1 MATSLFIDTDPGVD
15 DAFAIALA
23 ARSPEVKLEGLTT
36 VFGNVGLEHTTANAL
51 RLLTYLGRTDVPVVK
66 GNEGPGGAADVHG
79 TDGLGGQAH
88 TLPEHPEGLYGDD
101 IIRFLSD
108 ELMPDSVVVAIG
120 PLTNI
125 AEALDAGIQ
134 IPRLIVMGGGLG
146 LGNMTA
152 RAEFNFWADAEAAQT
167 VIRRGNPLIVP
178 LNLTQRCIADVE
190 FLATIDPV
198 LSNLTGTYREYLT
211 ANPDQN
217 HSDRPEGILVH
228 DAVAVAEAIVPGTLK
243 TRLHSLDVD
252 DEGALVEGKHQVE
265 VAEDCD
271 WPALRAFMEQRLS
284 V

>member
-1 MATSLFIDTDPGVD
+1 MATPLIIDTDPGVD

-23 ARSPEVKLEGLTT
+23 ARSPEVDLRALTT
-36 VFGNVGLEHTTANAL
+36 VFGNVGLELTTANAL
-51 RLLTYLGRTDVPVVK
+51 RLLAHLKRTDVPVVK
-66 GNEGPGGAADVHG
+66 GFGGPGGAADVHG
-79 TDGLGGQAH
+79 EDGLGGQAH
-88 TLPEHPEGLYGDD
+88 TLPENPEPIRSDD
-101 IIRFLSD
+101 
-108 ELMPDSVVVAIG
+108 VVQFFADNVGKDTVVAAIG

-125 AEALDAGIQ
+125 AKALDAGVEF
-134 IPRLIVMGGGLG
+134 PRLVVMGGGLG
-146 LGNMTA
+146 IGNMTL
-152 RAEFNFWADAEAAQT
+152 RAEFNFWADAKAART
-167 VIRRGNPLIVP
+167 VIRKGNPLIVP

-190 FLATIDPV
+190 FLANVDPV
-198 LSNLTGTYREYLT
+198 LSNLTGTYREYLR

-243 TRLHSLDVD
+243 TRIHGLDID